1 MNRGGIS
8 RRNIDRS
15 NRHLQ
20 FACPCANVPSPARNR
35 STRPPSFEPCPP
47 IPIVPAPCF
56 AFSPLSPRSAR
67 SVGSST
73 PWQCLPCRED
83 FEQSGEKRE
92 RERIFVM
99 IVTGGEGGK
108 FSLFL
113 SRKERRR
120 RKKERKGNEEWG
132 NEEEREV
139 QEPDLCSRPRSP

>member
-1 MNRGGIS
+1 MTNWNVAPRGGMRGGIS

-83 FEQSGEKRE
+83 FEQSGEKERKRE
-92 RERIFVM
+92 DFRDDRYRRK
-99 IVTGGEGGK
+99 GGK
-108 FSLFL
+108 IFSLSF
-113 SRKERRR
+113 SK
-120 RKKERKGNEEWG
+120 RKKKKKKREKGK
-132 NEEEREV
+132 
-139 QEPDLCSRPRSP
+139 